1 MRKMTDMG
9 IVLSGSSDAPCTLP
23 DPIAGIHAACN
34 HYVPGQSL
42 TIAEALKMFTY
53 NAAWTSFDEK
63 ERGSLEAGKTADMVI
78 LNRNPLAMKPGEL
91 LELKV
96 EKLLLKGESYKG
108 GQGMLNLLAK
118 GLLSGG
124 KI

>member
-1 MRKMTDMG
+1 MG
-9 IVLSGSSDAPCTLP
+9 IILSGSSDAPFTLP

-34 HYVPGQSL
+34 HYVTGQSL

-53 NAAWTSFDEK
+53 KAAWTSFDEG

-78 LNRNPLAMKPGEL
+78 LNRDPLAMRPGEL

-96 EKLLLKGESYKG
+96 ERLLLKGEPYKKG
-108 GQGMLNLLAK
+108 HGILSLLAK
-118 GLLSGG
+118 ALLAGG